1 METLILVVL
10 FGILAA
16 IFATQNPIQVPIT
29 LLGYSI
35 KEVPIYIIV
44 SGSLLLGLLMSFLL
58 SLITSISTSFRLHGK
73 DVKIKESKRSVDDLM
88 KKNREMELE
97 IVRLKERNKTVSQ

>member
-1 METLILVVL
+1 
-10 FGILAA
+10 
-16 IFATQNPIQVPIT
+16 
-29 LLGYSI
+29 
-35 KEVPIYIIV
+35 
-44 SGSLLLGLLMSFLL
+44 LLGLLMSFLL
-58 SLITSISTSFRLHGK
+58 SLITSISTSFRLHCK